1 MPLFTY
7 VCKSCK
13 KEFTIKQLFYD
24 EPLSICGNYCKLDD
38 FKSGNI
44 IGEGKVVR
52 KHSKRVKFKVK
63 NEDSTSD

>member
-13 KEFTIKQLFYD
+13 AEFDVKQLFYD
-24 EPLSICGNYCKLDD
+24 EPLVQCGNNCKLKD
-38 FKSGNI
+38 FSSGNI

-52 KHSKRVKFKVK
+52 KNSKKVK
-63 NEDSTSD
+63 LKPNES

>member
-13 KEFTIKQLFYD
+13 AEFDAEQLFYD
-24 EPLSICGNYCKLDD
+24 DEFKLCGNYCQLEDY
-38 FKSGNI
+38 KSGHI

-52 KHSKRVKFKVK
+52 KNSKKVRLK
-63 NEDSTSD
+63 KK

>member
-13 KEFTIKQLFYD
+13 VEFDVKQSFYD
-24 EPLSICGNYCKLDD
+24 EPLVQCGNHCKLED
-38 FKSGNI
+38 FSSGNI

-52 KHSKRVKFKVK
+52 KNSKKVK
-63 NEDSTSD
+63 LKSNER